1 MVTATATTRLL
12 GRNEAAAI
20 SGVSLSAVNKAV
32 EQRVIK
38 PRRTKRGK
46 TLLAPEETLALAL
59 FSLMPV
65 ALPVALKRLLR
76 DWVISMSAEDVGK
89 EFALSE
95 AMTVSFTEE
104 LAEVSR
110 RVDKYVK
117 LREKYVEVNPKVM
130 AGTPVIRGTRVPVRA
145 LAKLVEGGESREVL
159 REDYPHIP
167 PEAYELAVLWS
178 KGNPRRGRPAARTLA
193 RGASTSRSR
202 RTTRA

>member
-1 MVTATATTRLL
+1 MATATATTRLL

-32 EQRVIK
+32 EQRVIR

-59 FSLMPV
+59 LSLMPV
-65 ALPVALKRLLR
+65 ALPVAFKRLLR
-76 DWVISMSAEDVGK
+76 DWVVSMSAEDVGK
-89 EFALSE
+89 EFALSQ
-95 AMTVSFTEE
+95 ALTVSFTEE

-117 LREKYVEVNPKVM
+117 LREKYVEVNPNVM
-130 AGTPVIRGTRVPVRA
+130 AGTPVIRGTRVPVRT
-145 LAKLVEGGESREVL
+145 LAKLVEGGESREAL

-167 PEAYELAVLWS
+167 SEAYELAVLWS
-178 KGNPRRGRPAARTLA
+178 KGSPRRGRPAAKATA
-193 RGASTSRSR
+193 RGASTAPSR
-202 RTTRA
+202 RTASA